1 MRAVTDER
9 PLVHYALPML
19 RRPSQLPTARWISN
33 EPTEAQVRWVMRA
46 TWLMFAAGLI
56 VVVFGHIP
64 KL

>member
-1 MRAVTDER
+1 VTDGTPR
-9 PLVHYALPML
+9 AGYASDML

-46 TWLMFAAGLI
+46 TWLMFAAGLV